1 MSIAVNVPS
10 RLTSPGIGIYRYYNL
25 STGGCMMFQPVRC
38 IPVIMTAFMLHN
50 ICVAMRLPPPVD
62 DIDMIDPEDD
72 NDEENDFARQVQDVR
87 C

>member
-1 MSIAVNVPS
+1 
-10 RLTSPGIGIYRYYNL
+10 
-25 STGGCMMFQPVRC
+25 MMFQPVRC

-72 NDEENDFARQVQDVR
+72 NDEENDVAAVVARQVQDVNDGR
-87 C
+87 EARNELVAGRYA